1 MSDSEGVV
9 EISVE
14 WTTSNLRTR
23 LSPLTNVDIRIYL
36 YLYLS
41 ILMSIVVEPV
51 LLDTHL
57 DVEKKNRAFD
67 MDMLS

>member
-1 MSDSEGVV
+1 MSDSEVVV

-57 DVEKKNRAFD
+57 DVEKKEQ
-67 MDMLS
+67 SV

>member
-1 MSDSEGVV
+1 MSDSEVVV

-23 LSPLTNVDIRIYL
+23 LSPLTNVYIRIYL

-57 DVEKKNRAFD
+57 DVEKKEQ
-67 MDMLS
+67 SV